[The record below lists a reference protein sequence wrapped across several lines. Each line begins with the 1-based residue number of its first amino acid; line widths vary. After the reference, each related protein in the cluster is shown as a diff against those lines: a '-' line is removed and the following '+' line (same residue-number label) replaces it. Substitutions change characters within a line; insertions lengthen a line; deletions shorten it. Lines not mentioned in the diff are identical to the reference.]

1 MDKLSYA
8 LGLSMGNNFIRSG
21 VSKLNADDFAKALSE
36 VDKLILLEIYPARE
50 EPIPGVESEMLLDK
64 ISNQNKHLIAKEQLV
79 EWVANRIKQSE
90 QPIAVLTLG
99 AGDIDRLVKDIK
111 NLKNG

>member
-1 MDKLSYA
+1 MKTT
-8 LGLSMGNNFIRSG
+8 N
-21 VSKLNADDFAKALSE
+21 
-36 VDKLILLEIYPARE
+36 IYYIIDTSVKTRG
-50 EPIPGVESEMLLDK
+50 I
-64 ISNQNKHLIAKEQLV
+64 
-79 EWVANRIKQSE
+79 VANRIKQSE